1 MGVPVRFEVSKVL
14 DAIEARLTTDPAMA
28 RAVVDLSEV
37 ARYADLDG
45 GRPAS
50 LLRLGLVIDALGR
63 HVAEEEV
70 PVYAVAPRAL
80 LSDADLTSNERMVV
94 RRWADD
100 GVVEV
105 VPELDDRV
113 LEVAELIGLPVLSRS
128 RAEQFRDRRPWVD
141 EPGRLL
147 AAVPGAGGP
156 VLVARVGRGE
166 VPAVGEPSPMGAKLL
181 ARVWRCPESNC
192 SNFGGGDSDSPF
204 ADMRK
209 LTSPVAQPPP
219 TLKAGVPTCPRH
231 GTRLSDA
238 GPRPAVEVLSVRI
251 DDVIRRR
258 FVVSADKPVVVGRAP
273 GSSDSPRGPKD
284 QAPVPGTAPEGG
296 DGVMLGQW
304 LTDDARKWIS
314 RGHARFALDGE
325 DLTVQDV
332 STNGTGI
339 RPGGSDD
346 DDQRITLDR
355 GEVRKLDPDDVVELY
370 AGVNVGRA
378 RLWASGGVS
387 QPNSVMAEAPTMAIR
402 KFER

>member
-1 MGVPVRFEVSKVL
+1 VRFEVSKVL
-14 DAIEARLTTDPAMA
+14 DAIEARLTTDPALA

-37 ARYADLDG
+37 VRYADLDA

-50 LLRLGLVIDALGR
+50 MLRLGLVIDALGR
-63 HVAEEEV
+63 HVAEENV
-70 PVYAVAPRAL
+70 PVYAVVPRSL
-80 LSDADLTSNERMVV
+80 LSDGDLTSNERMVV

-105 VPELDDRV
+105 VEQLGDRV
-113 LEVAELIGLPVLSRS
+113 LEVAELLGLPVLTRS
-128 RAEQFRDRRPWVD
+128 RAEQFRDARPWVD

-166 VPAVGEPSPMGAKLL
+166 VPAVGDPSPMGAKLL

-192 SNFGGGDSDSPF
+192 SSFGAAADSDSPF
-204 ADMRK
+204 ADMRRF
-209 LTSPVAQPPP
+209 TSPVAQPPP
-219 TLKAGVPTCPRH
+219 TLKSGVPTCPRH
-231 GTRLSDA
+231 GTKLTDA
-238 GPRPAVEVLSVRI
+238 GPRPAVEALSVRI
-251 DDVIRRR
+251 DGVIRQR
-258 FVVSADKPVVVGRAP
+258 FVVSVGKPVVVGR
-273 GSSDSPRGPKD
+273 
-284 QAPVPGTAPEGG
+284 APEGG

-314 RGHARFALDGE
+314 RGHAKFDLDGTE
-325 DLTVQDV
+325 LTVQDV

-339 RPGGSDD
+339 RPAGSADD
-346 DDQRITLDR
+346 DERVMLARDEI
-355 GEVRKLDPDDVVELY
+355 RKLAPTDVVELY

-378 RLWASGGVS
+378 RMWATGGVS
-387 QPNSVMAEAPTMAIR
+387 QPASVMSDAPTMAIR

>member
-1 MGVPVRFEVSKVL
+1 M
-14 DAIEARLTTDPAMA
+14 
-28 RAVVDLSEV
+28 
-37 ARYADLDG
+37 
-45 GRPAS
+45 
-50 LLRLGLVIDALGR
+50 LRLGQVVDALGR
-63 HVAEEEV
+63 HVAEENV
-70 PVYAVAPRAL
+70 PVYAVVPRAL
-80 LSDADLTSNERMVV
+80 LSDPDLTSNERMVV

-105 VPELDDRV
+105 VPEMEDRV
-113 LEVAELIGLPVLSRS
+113 LEVAELIGLPVLTRS

-166 VPAVGEPSPMGAKLL
+166 VPAVGEPSPMGLRLL
-181 ARVWRCPESNC
+181 ARVWKCPESNC
-192 SNFGGGDSDSPF
+192 SSFGGGDSDSPF

-209 LTSPVAQPPP
+209 VTSPVAQPPP
-219 TLKAGVPTCPRH
+219 TLRSAVPTCPRH
-231 GTRLSDA
+231 GLPLSDA

-251 DDVIRRR
+251 DDVLRRR
-258 FVVSADKPVVVGRAP
+258 FVVAAGQPIVVGRAP
-273 GSSDSPRGPKD
+273 EEK
-284 QAPVPGTAPEGG
+284 

-304 LTDDARKWIS
+304 LSDDARKWIS
-314 RGHARFALDGE
+314 RGHARFALTGD

-346 DDQRITLDR
+346 DDLRVTLARDETR
-355 GEVRKLDPDDVVELY
+355 VLGPTDVVELY

-378 RLWASGGVS
+378 RMWATGGVS
-387 QPNSVMAEAPTMAIR
+387 QPASVMAEAPTMAIR

>member
-1 MGVPVRFEVSKVL
+1 VRFEVSKVL

-105 VPELDDRV
+105 VPELEDRV

-273 GSSDSPRGPKD
+273 
-284 QAPVPGTAPEGG
+284 EGG

-304 LTDDARKWIS
+304 LSDDARKWIS

-346 DDQRITLDR
+346 DDERITLDR
-355 GEVRKLDPDDVVELY
+355 DEVRKLDEDDVVELY

-378 RLWASGGVS
+378 RLWATGGVS
-387 QPNSVMAEAPTMAIR
+387 QPTSVMAEAPTMAIR

>member
-1 MGVPVRFEVSKVL
+1 VRFEVSKVL

-37 ARYADLDG
+37 VRYTDLDG

-50 LLRLGLVIDALGR
+50 MLRLGLVIDALGR
-63 HVAEEEV
+63 HVAEESV
-70 PVYAVAPRAL
+70 PVYAVAPRGL

-105 VPELDDRV
+105 VPEMGDRV
-113 LEVAELIGLPVLSRS
+113 LEVAELIGLPVLTRS
-128 RAEQFRDRRPWVD
+128 RAEQWRDRRQWVD

-166 VPAVGEPSPMGAKLL
+166 VPSVGEPSPMGAKLL
-181 ARVWRCPESNC
+181 ARVWKCPESNC
-192 SNFGGGDSDSPF
+192 SSFGGGDSDSPF

-209 LTSPVAQPPP
+209 TTSPVAQPPP

-231 GTRLSDA
+231 GTKLSDA
-238 GPRPAVEVLSVRI
+238 GARPAVEVLSVRI
-251 DDVIRRR
+251 DDILRRR
-258 FVVSADKPVVVGRAP
+258 FVVADGAPIVVGR
-273 GSSDSPRGPKD
+273 
-284 QAPVPGTAPEGG
+284 APEGG

-304 LTDDARKWIS
+304 LSDDARKWIS
-314 RGHARFALDGE
+314 RGHARFALSGGE
-325 DLTVQDV
+325 LTVTDV

-339 RPGGSDD
+339 RPGGSEDD
-346 DDQRITLDR
+346 DERVTLARDETR
-355 GEVRKLDPDDVVELY
+355 VLGPADVVELY

-378 RLWASGGVS
+378 RMWATGGVS
-387 QPNSVMAEAPTMAIR
+387 QPASVMAEAPTMAIR

>member
-1 MGVPVRFEVSKVL
+1 VRFEVSKVL
-14 DAIEARLTTDPAMA
+14 DAIEARLTTDPALA

-37 ARYADLDG
+37 VRYADLDG

-50 LLRLGLVIDALGR
+50 MLRLGLVIDALGR
-63 HVAEEEV
+63 HVAEESV
-70 PVYAVAPRAL
+70 PVYAVAPRSL
-80 LSDADLTSNERMVV
+80 LSDGDLTSNERMVV

-105 VPELDDRV
+105 VPEMGDRV
-113 LEVAELIGLPVLSRS
+113 LEVAELIGLPVLTRI
-128 RAEQFRDRRPWVD
+128 RAEQFRDHRPWVD

-181 ARVWRCPESNC
+181 ARVWKCPEANC
-192 SNFGGGDSDSPF
+192 GPFGGGDSDSPF

-209 LTSPVAQPPP
+209 TTSPVAQPPP
-219 TLKAGVPTCPRH
+219 TLQAGVPTCPRH
-231 GTRLSDA
+231 GTKLTDV
-238 GPRPAVEVLSVRI
+238 GPRPRIEVLSVRI
-251 DDVIRRR
+251 DDVNRRR
-258 FVVSADKPVVVGRAP
+258 FVVSTDHPVVVGR
-273 GSSDSPRGPKD
+273 
-284 QAPVPGTAPEGG
+284 APEGG

-304 LTDDARKWIS
+304 LSEDARKWIS
-314 RGHARFALDGE
+314 RGHARFALDG
-325 DLTVQDV
+325 DKLTVQDV

-339 RPGGSDD
+339 RPGGSTDD
-346 DDQRITLDR
+346 DERVTLARD
-355 GEVRKLDPDDVVELY
+355 EVRVVGDDDVVELY

-378 RLWASGGVS
+378 RMWANGGVS
-387 QPNSVMAEAPTMAIR
+387 QPSSVMSDAPTMAIR